1 MTFDRRA
8 STATQLSLPLD
19 GAPSPLTDAIRGSPA
34 ERRAGSPRD
43 RHRARVEGAAAAVGT
58 RPPPDVLVP
67 RELPGR
73 PRPRVHRPLQPPR
86 RRRAR
91 PVQRPRDDSAPGLR
105 GGPDRRRQ
113 RPEPVRPPADRGQGR
128 ARGPCRDGDPGG
140 GAPARLGGPGRR
152 MDGAGRGGPCAP
164 RQRRA
169 HPDRRVR
176 RGRHAPRAR
185 PGGGRP
191 GVPRADARAAAL
203 RPVRAPPR
211 RPDRPV
217 PRRRADGHPPRQE
230 RVVPVAADAE
240 HLQHGPAVRPR
251 VRVADG
257 LRRRRSGTSS
267 TASSGSSPASSAAAC
282 RPRAGS
288 RSWATPATPPAAS
301 GPSSAG
307 AACRTGPGSS

>member
-1 MTFDRRA
+1 M
-8 STATQLSLPLD
+8 
-19 GAPSPLTDAIRGSPA
+19 
-34 ERRAGSPRD
+34 
-43 RHRARVEGAAAAVGT
+43 GT

-67 RELPGR
+67 RQLPGR
-73 PRPRVHRPLQPPR
+73 PRPRVHRALQPPR

-91 PVQRPRDDSAPGLR
+91 PVQRPWDDSPPGLR

-128 ARGPCRDGDPGG
+128 ARRPCRDGHPAG
-140 GAPARLGGPGRR
+140 GAPARLGGPGRGV
-152 MDGAGRGGPCAP
+152 DGAGGRCPGAP

-217 PRRRADGHPPRQE
+217 PRGGADGHPPRQE
-230 RVVPVAADAE
+230 RVLPVAADAE
-240 HLQHGPAVRPR
+240 HVQHGPAVRPG
-251 VRVADG
+251 VRLADG
-257 LRRRRSGTSS
+257 LRRPGTGRLRRPRAEAGPP
-267 TASSGSSPASSAAAC
+267 PARRRC

-288 RSWATPATPPAAS
+288 RSSATRATPPAAS

-307 AACRTGPGSS
+307 AACRTGPGWS